1 MKTLIMTSL
10 ECAIISCFFTYLE
23 DLLGHQGAVCGLVHH
38 ILGLVTTQ
46 HVRHQAEGISQRTYI
61 LVLLWR
67 LLGLPK

>member
-1 MKTLIMTSL
+1 MRHYIL
-10 ECAIISCFFTYLE
+10 FFTYLE

-67 LLGLPK
+67 LFGLQKTGLLELLF